1 MLLNKKMATAAAK
14 TREQTD
20 DKKIQDE
27 EDFESEGEEY
37 DPEDEAETYCIC
49 NSVSHG
55 TMVRLR

>member
-1 MLLNKKMATAAAK
+1 MATAAAK